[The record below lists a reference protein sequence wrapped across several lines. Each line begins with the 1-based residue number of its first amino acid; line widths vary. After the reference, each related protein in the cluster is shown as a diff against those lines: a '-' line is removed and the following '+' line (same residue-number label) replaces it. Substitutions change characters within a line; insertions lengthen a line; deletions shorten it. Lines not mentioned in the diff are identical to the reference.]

1 MTIKELEEKTGLARA
16 NIRYYEQQGLLSPE
30 RKENGYR
37 DYSERDLATLQKI
50 KLLRH
55 LGLSIET
62 IKQVQTGECALQE
75 ALAEREK
82 ALADEVF
89 VLGKEITICQELQTK
104 RVEYPA
110 LQPKTYLEQLERAE
124 STTQKEWKIP
134 HPEDEDRV
142 KPVMHP
148 WRRFFARM
156 VDLTL
161 YDLVLP
167 LLMLLFIKLWPGLE
181 GLHWLL
187 HDGNL
192 LYRIMVLASGAL
204 LMLFMEPLLLS
215 RFGTTP
221 GKALFGLSVTD
232 PHGGRLDYARAFQR
246 TKGVLLQGLGLRIP
260 LLDLYFFWKCYSK
273 CKLGR
278 FQLWEE
284 DTMEVLKDTKPWRGA
299 AFVGTCVLAEL
310 CALLIGFQT
319 ILPPNHGVLTREDY
333 IQNCNYIAATVDYP
347 MRLNDQGVWQD
358 MRKKNI
364 NDVEIQ
370 VFRPLEIRQ
379 TIHTDPNGIV
389 TGVELSA
396 EETADDQ
403 QISLYDL
410 QTQTLFAGMAM
421 QAAQQDLFGIQY
433 QRALRSYARQG
444 ELSLDDDGSMTVGN
458 VSMEWSVEKRGYIV
472 VDNTFLWLEEHA
484 ESPCYACTVALAYAP

>member
-30 RKENGYR
+30 RRENGYR
-37 DYSERDLATLQKI
+37 DYSEGDLATLQKI

-62 IKQVQTGECALQE
+62 IKQVQTGECALPE

-82 ALADEVF
+82 ALADEVL

-110 LQPKTYLEQLERAE
+110 LQPETYLEQLERAE
-124 STTQKEWKIP
+124 NTTQKEWKLP

-161 YDLVLP
+161 YDLMLP
-167 LLMLLFIKLWPGLE
+167 LLMLLFIKLWPELE

-204 LMLFMEPLLLS
+204 LMLFLEPLLLS
-215 RFGTTP
+215 WFGTTP

-232 PHGGRLDYARAFQR
+232 PHGGRLYYARAFQR
-246 TKGVLLQGLGLRIP
+246 TEFSISRVRRRIFRASRSGFSP
-260 LLDLYFFWKCYSK
+260 T
-273 CKLGR
+273 R
-278 FQLWEE
+278 F
-284 DTMEVLKDTKPWRGA
+284 
-299 AFVGTCVLAEL
+299 
-310 CALLIGFQT
+310 
-319 ILPPNHGVLTREDY
+319 
-333 IQNCNYIAATVDYP
+333 
-347 MRLNDQGVWQD
+347 
-358 MRKKNI
+358 
-364 NDVEIQ
+364 
-370 VFRPLEIRQ
+370 
-379 TIHTDPNGIV
+379 
-389 TGVELSA
+389 
-396 EETADDQ
+396 
-403 QISLYDL
+403 
-410 QTQTLFAGMAM
+410 TQTGLP
-421 QAAQQDLFGIQY
+421 
-433 QRALRSYARQG
+433 RSRPSARRSG
-444 ELSLDDDGSMTVGN
+444 LSLTEPQRVRRLP
-458 VSMEWSVEKRGYIV
+458 RGQ
-472 VDNTFLWLEEHA
+472 
-484 ESPCYACTVALAYAP
+484 